1 MFALIWGAVR
11 TRTAQVLTVLILT
24 ALAASVAAAGPWFA
38 VAASTRAAAADV
50 AAAPAGERTL
60 SVRKISNTE
69 GDPQATLDQ
78 FGSTVHSQLPLPT
91 SGPVSGM
98 VLPLTTS
105 RGTESPSMG
114 IAYREDY
121 CAHLLLQGPCP
132 SAPLQV
138 TISQNA
144 AQQLSLAPG
153 GTLRLR
159 SSGGA
164 EPIPLSVVSTYVVRD
179 PAGTYWS
186 NPLFSANGSLD
197 PAFTPIGTF
206 KLRQLWQPTVT
217 YDVQV
222 PDELIRGDGGYALG
236 PVLRAADLSL
246 GRQNLRLVNTAGPLL
261 DAIAEDRA
269 AIRRG
274 VLVWMLQILVLAW
287 FAIGL
292 AGRYTGRDRRGDVAL
307 LKLRGST
314 VGATLRLAWG
324 QHLVPLVLGAL
335 AGLPMGYLLAHWLAG
350 PVSQAADRQEAL
362 GLSVAAVA
370 AVLLGGLAVLAVLEA
385 LVLRRPV
392 SALLRQVGGGRR
404 DWRSGVVD
412 LLLLAVAVAAV
423 YQTRSGAAQAG
434 VALAAPAMVALA
446 VALLLARMLGR
457 AADRGGGVALRTGH
471 LRLGLT
477 AVQVSRQPGTDRV
490 FALIVVAVAGFATAL
505 GGWAGQHAARVER
518 SGAEL
523 GASRVLT
530 VQAPNRTALL
540 QTVRRVDPSGNQAM
554 AVVIDATSNPPVIAV
569 DSARLAAVARWRPEF
584 GPVGTLS
591 AATAAAPRPEPLP
604 LVTGDR
610 LAGRVRYDGEQPVVL
625 DLILQNEGNGAPVRA
640 AFGRLH
646 RGEQEVSAPVSGCSA
661 APGCRILRWE
671 MTMPP
676 DRFGHTSAPVPGT
689 RLTLRGLDQRNPDAV
704 LLDAARLGDIAR
716 WRPGTDGAALDL
728 STAGGVL
735 RLTIDANRVVFA
747 RLGESAYAVDSAL
760 PMPAILA
767 GPTPNTWQF
776 AEPALFSL
784 GGSPAP
790 VRVAGTATALP
801 ALGRSGV
808 LVDLDAARRIIGDAS
823 PPGEFQVWISDR
835 AGPGIAGAL
844 EAAGLT
850 ITSDQSVTGRAA
862 QLGEQGPAVISRF
875 ALVAG
880 VVGLLLAAAA
890 IGVAGAVDRR
900 TRLEQLA
907 ALRLQGL
914 GGKVAVL
921 TAYAGMGVLVV
932 AGLTA
937 GLVAAAVARP
947 LAGVVVPPFTDGW
960 DVLPLPG
967 ALGPVA
973 LAAAGLIAL
982 VVLGATG
989 WLAVLPLIRRLRRE
1003 GHR

>member
-274 VLVWMLQILVLAW
+274 VLVAMLQILVLAW

-292 AGRYTGRDRRGDVAL
+292 AGRYTGRDRRGDAAL
-307 LKLRGST
+307 LKLRGSSR
-314 VGATLRLAWG
+314 GATLRLAWG

-335 AGLPMGYLLAHWLAG
+335 AGLPLGYLLAHWLAG
-350 PVSQAADRQEAL
+350 PVSQAAEPAGGAGPVR
-362 GLSVAAVA
+362 GRGRRRAARRSGSCLPWSRLWCCAGRWPRCCARSA
-370 AVLLGGLAVLAVLEA
+370 A
-385 LVLRRPV
+385 
-392 SALLRQVGGGRR
+392 GRR
-404 DWRSGVVD
+404 DWRAGVVD
-412 LLLLAVAVAAV
+412 LLSARGRGGRRVP
-423 YQTRSGAAQAG
+423 GP
-434 VALAAPAMVALA
+434 LAARRRPGWRWPHPPWSRSPWRCCWPGCSA
-446 VALLLARMLGR
+446 GS
-457 AADRGGGVALRTGH
+457 ADRGGGVALRTGQ

-490 FALIVVAVAGFATAL
+490 FALIVVAVAVLRHGAGRLGRATRRPGRAQRRRAGRGPGAHGAGAEPHRAAARRPPRRPVRQPGHGR
-505 GGWAGQHAARVER
+505 GGRRHQQPAGPRGGQCPAGRGGPVAARVR
-518 SGAEL
+518 PGRHPA
-523 GASRVLT
+523 
-530 VQAPNRTALL
+530 
-540 QTVRRVDPSGNQAM
+540 RR
-554 AVVIDATSNPPVIAV
+554 
-569 DSARLAAVARWRPEF
+569 
-584 GPVGTLS
+584 
-591 AATAAAPRPEPLP
+591 PRPLRPGP
-604 LVTGDR
+604 SRCRRSPATGSP
-610 LAGRVRYDGEQPVVL
+610 AASATTAEQPVVL
-625 DLILQNEGNGAPVRA
+625 DLILQNEATGAPVR
-640 AFGRLH
+640 
-646 RGEQEVSAPVSGCSA
+646 
-661 APGCRILRWE
+661 CRVR
-671 MTMPP
+671 P
-676 DRFGHTSAPVPGT
+676 
-689 RLTLRGLDQRNPDAV
+689 
-704 LLDAARLGDIAR
+704 AAR
-716 WRPGTDGAALDL
+716 AA
-728 STAGGVL
+728 S
-735 RLTIDANRVVFA
+735 R
-747 RLGESAYAVDSAL
+747 
-760 PMPAILA
+760 
-767 GPTPNTWQF
+767 Q
-776 AEPALFSL
+776 
-784 GGSPAP
+784 SP
-790 VRVAGTATALP
+790 
-801 ALGRSGV
+801 
-808 LVDLDAARRIIGDAS
+808 RR
-823 PPGEFQVWISDR
+823 
-835 AGPGIAGAL
+835 
-844 EAAGLT
+844 
-850 ITSDQSVTGRAA
+850 
-862 QLGEQGPAVISRF
+862 
-875 ALVAG
+875 
-880 VVGLLLAAAA
+880 
-890 IGVAGAVDRR
+890 
-900 TRLEQLA
+900 
-907 ALRLQGL
+907 
-914 GGKVAVL
+914 
-921 TAYAGMGVLVV
+921 
-932 AGLTA
+932 
-937 GLVAAAVARP
+937 
-947 LAGVVVPPFTDGW
+947 
-960 DVLPLPG
+960 
-967 ALGPVA
+967 
-973 LAAAGLIAL
+973 
-982 VVLGATG
+982 
-989 WLAVLPLIRRLRRE
+989 
-1003 GHR
+1003 